1 MDDITPIVLLPA
13 IAISVALI
21 VSAARLVLR
30 LLLRKSPRL
39 LEALQWI
46 HRPVQVMLALGA
58 ARAGVEVARDFE
70 WRQVAAHV
78 LLLGTLAATAWLA
91 TRLIHILRNTVEHK
105 YDGAEELD
113 AHHRHRRTQAMLIYR
128 AAYVLIWT
136 IAVGIG
142 FLTFPGAR
150 TIGTSVLASA
160 GVAGVIVGFAAQTML
175 KNLFAGLGL
184 AFGDTLR
191 LGDVV
196 EIEGEWGRIEDIA
209 LSYVVV
215 KIWDERRLI
224 LPTSYFND
232 KPFRNWSRES
242 PDVQG
247 TIELDVDWRLPA
259 DPLRDELYR
268 IVSASPHWDGRKCDL
283 VVTEATGPLKRLR
296 PRVSAA
302 DGGTLWDLR
311 CEVREKLIDWIVIHY
326 PDCMPQLRVETPDRQ
341 RESRITAILPV
352 QGGPRAAENR
362 QPEIDN
368 PETST

>member
-1 MDDITPIVLLPA
+1 MNDLAPIVLLPA
-13 IAISVALI
+13 MAVATALI

-30 LLLRKSPRL
+30 LLLRRSPRL
-39 LEALQWI
+39 QHALQRV
-46 HRPVQVMLALGA
+46 HRPTQVMLSLAA
-58 ARAGVEVARDFE
+58 ARAGIEVTRDFE
-70 WRQVAAHV
+70 WRDFAAHV
-78 LLLGTLAATAWLA
+78 LLLGSIAATAWLA
-91 TRLIHILRNTVEHK
+91 TRMIRILRDTVEHK

-128 AAYVLIWT
+128 AAYVLTWT

-150 TIGTSVLASA
+150 AIGTSVLASA

-232 KPFRNWSRES
+232 KPFRNWSRVS

-247 TIELDVDWRLPA
+247 TIELDVDWRLPVDA
-259 DPLRDELYR
+259 VRAELTR
-268 IVSASPHWDGRKCDL
+268 IVSTSPLWDGRKCDL
-283 VVTEATGPLKRLR
+283 VVTGATGPLMRLR

-311 CEVREKLIDWIVIHY
+311 CEVREKLIAWIVANH
-326 PDCMPQLRVETPDRQ
+326 PDCLPQLRVEGPQRQ
-341 RESRITAILPV
+341 SESRITAILPV
-352 QGGPRAAENR
+352 QSGPRTEDR
-362 QPEIDN
+362 QPDVDK
-368 PETST
+368 